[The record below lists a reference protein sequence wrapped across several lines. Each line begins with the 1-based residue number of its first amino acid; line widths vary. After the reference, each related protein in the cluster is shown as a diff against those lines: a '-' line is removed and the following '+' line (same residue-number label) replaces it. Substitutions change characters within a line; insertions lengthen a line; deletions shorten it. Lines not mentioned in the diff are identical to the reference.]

1 MRDALTDAIRLEAT
15 ASAAHQPERAVG
27 STRDN
32 RIFSTDS
39 RQTNSA
45 TWHAGRQEWP
55 IFISIVEPGMA
66 TKLKLALVGCGH
78 IAEMHL
84 HGIQTGAGQIEV
96 TAVVDTDPAKAASMA
111 RRTGAQPF
119 CRLEDALRSGDFSA
133 VDIMLPHSLH
143 EEAALLAFAAG
154 KHVILEKPM
163 ATSVEECA
171 RILSSARAAG
181 TVFMVAEQSQYWSDA
196 LAVRQQISDGAI
208 GDLIAG
214 RAFLWRPRKERSTRS
229 SWRNS
234 IAATGGG
241 VCIDGGAH
249 WIRPLRMW
257 FGEVQEVV
265 ADLGNPLPE
274 MEGESLAHGLLRFR
288 SGAVVVLGML
298 VDGACAAPVEEFRV
312 TGTEGE
318 LSIERPAG
326 GGGGR
331 VVKHVR
337 GHDSGEVLMTDV
349 ERGRRDSFGHELN
362 DFASAVLRGS
372 PLQAEPEDSLGELR
386 TALAMY
392 RSAESRQ
399 WESVW

>member
-1 MRDALTDAIRLEAT
+1 
-15 ASAAHQPERAVG
+15 
-27 STRDN
+27 
-32 RIFSTDS
+32 
-39 RQTNSA
+39 
-45 TWHAGRQEWP
+45 
-55 IFISIVEPGMA
+55 MA
-66 TKLKLALVGCGH
+66 THLKLALVGCGH
-78 IAEMHL
+78 IAEWHL

-119 CRLEDALRSGDFSA
+119 CCLEDARRSGDFSA

-143 EEAALLAFAAG
+143 EETALLAFAAG

-163 ATSVEECA
+163 ATSVEGCT
-171 RILSSARAAG
+171 RILAAARAAG
-181 TVFMVAEQSQYWSDA
+181 TVFMVAEQSQYWPDA

-298 VDGACAAPVEEFRV
+298 VDGACAGPVEEFRV

-318 LSIERPAG
+318 LSVERSADG
-326 GGGGR
+326 RGGR

-362 DFASAVLRGS
+362 DFASAVLHGS